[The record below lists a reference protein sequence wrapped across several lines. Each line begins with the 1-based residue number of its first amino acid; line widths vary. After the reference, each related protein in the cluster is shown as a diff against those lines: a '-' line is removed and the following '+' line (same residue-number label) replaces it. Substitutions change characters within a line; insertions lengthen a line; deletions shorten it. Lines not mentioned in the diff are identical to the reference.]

1 MRILTLT
8 QQIRSYNMN
17 TYTYF
22 VDVAVVVCFPFEID
36 RCTFK
41 LKWISHWNEKKFP
54 DFLLIYHN
62 KRCCRLSISFNYKM
76 QILTFF
82 HKEISV
88 NWSSINQLDCYNR
101 REWKVLRM
109 KLIRFHRVKLLG
121 DGTKSLLMH
130 LNFVCHSLIMF
141 LRKLLKGVIP
151 HSSFNSFLSFCLC
164 VCLKAENAFALIE
177 FQNEQKKKLHHKAI
191 FLFNR

>member
-1 MRILTLT
+1 MLLLLC
-8 QQIRSYNMN
+8 
-17 TYTYF
+17 
-22 VDVAVVVCFPFEID
+22 AFPLKLID
-36 RCTFK
+36 AH
-41 LKWISHWNEKKFP
+41 LNWNEFRTEM
-54 DFLLIYHN
+54 
-62 KRCCRLSISFNYKM
+62 KRNFRIFCWFIITNGLSISFNYKM

-151 HSSFNSFLSFCLC
+151 HSSFNSFFSFCLC